1 MRDPNGRDVPAI
13 TGGRRDSS
21 VRNRRYMMKQQ
32 PIPEAAVLDENS
44 VEMMRVWIAQKRLY
58 TSLKVG
64 MYKETSKVPEEKAWG
79 MILADAARHVA
90 DALEKAYGAD
100 AQESL
105 RAIRDAFAR
114 ELASPSTD
122 VEGVFVKKQ

>member
-1 MRDPNGRDVPAI
+1 
-13 TGGRRDSS
+13 
-21 VRNRRYMMKQQ
+21 MKQQ
-32 PIPEAAVLDENS
+32 PIPEAAVLDESS

-122 VEGVFVKKQ
+122 LEGVFVKKQ